1 MALLSNPFK
10 SATVSK
16 FSPFLWARVLR
27 SLFWIG
33 VCLLLKSHGV
43 RAIELRAV
51 CSIILLPPAGASS
64 PLGLELG
71 AEGAMA
77 EEVLV
82 VFVAKREAWL
92 TLRVFCYELIV
103 GCMSRDETTL
113 TAPPLLL
120 I

>member
-16 FSPFLWARVLR
+16 FSPFLWARVRR
-27 SLFWIG
+27 SLFWTG
-33 VCLLLKSHGV
+33 VYLLLISHGA

-77 EEVLV
+77 EEALV

-92 TLRVFCYELIV
+92 TLRVFC
-103 GCMSRDETTL
+103 
-113 TAPPLLL
+113 
-120 I
+120 